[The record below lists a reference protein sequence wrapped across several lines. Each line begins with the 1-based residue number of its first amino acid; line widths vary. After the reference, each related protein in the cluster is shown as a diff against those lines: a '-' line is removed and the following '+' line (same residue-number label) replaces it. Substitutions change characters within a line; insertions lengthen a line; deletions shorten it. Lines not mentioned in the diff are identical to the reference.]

1 MKYAFET
8 SHLNKKNLA
17 RLEIINSVI
26 EEYQEQGY
34 KLTLRQLYYQLVS
47 RNIIANI
54 DTEYGALSRL
64 LTKGRMGGIV
74 DWDAIEDRT
83 RQPYIPYWVENI
95 PDAINDTVKSYRLN
109 RQEGQENYI
118 EVWCEKDA
126 ISNVLKRVIRYY
138 HIHLMVNRGYS
149 SCSAMYDAYNRIVC
163 HVDQRLYIL
172 YLGDHDPSGLDMIRD
187 VTERLMR
194 FGLFDIDV
202 RHIAITKEQIEEYN
216 PPPNPAKLSDT
227 RATNY
232 IAEHGNVS
240 WEVDAIRPDVLH
252 QIVTDNIEELV
263 DMDLFNEMIEKEE
276 RDKEELTD
284 FVKGYKD
291 KEG

>member
-1 MKYAFET
+1 MKYAFEPL
-8 SHLNKKNLA
+8 HLSKKNLA
-17 RLEIINSVI
+17 KLEIINGVI

-47 RNIIANI
+47 KNIIANI
-54 DTEYGALSRL
+54 DTEYKTLSRL
-64 LTKGRMGGIV
+64 LTKGRMGGMV
-74 DWDAIEDRT
+74 DWDAIEDRL

-95 PDAINDTVKSYRLN
+95 SDAINDTVHSYRLN

-149 SCSAMYDAYNRIVC
+149 SCSSMYDAYNRIGS
-163 HVDQRLYIL
+163 HTEQTLHIL
-172 YLGDHDPSGLDMIRD
+172 YCGDHDPSGLDMIRD
-187 VTERLMR
+187 ITERLMR
-194 FGLFDIDV
+194 FGLSDINIK
-202 RHIAITKEQIEEYN
+202 HIAITKEQIEEYN

-227 RATNY
+227 RAAKY
-232 IAEHGNVS
+232 IMEHGSVS
-240 WEVDAIRPDVLH
+240 WEVDALRPDVLH

-263 DMDLFNEMIEKEE
+263 DMKLFGEMIEKEE
-276 RDKEELTD
+276 RDIKELSD
-284 FVKGYKD
+284 FAESYH
-291 KEG
+291 EE